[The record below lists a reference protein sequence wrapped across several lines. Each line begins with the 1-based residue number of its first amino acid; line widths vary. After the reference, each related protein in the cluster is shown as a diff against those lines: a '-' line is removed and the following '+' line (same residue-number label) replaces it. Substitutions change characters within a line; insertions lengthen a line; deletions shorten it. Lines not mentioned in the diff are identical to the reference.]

1 MLTASPRRGRSITA
15 APSSEGLPTRIIVT
29 APFGPHS
36 ASSAVDDRLQLADH
50 LDMRR
55 LNSQI
60 ATIAEAHPF
69 PYAIAVGLAAGVLAL
84 LVGWLARREWIWFL
98 FVMAAVVAA
107 ASTYAGTRRRQQ
119 DGERSEQHRRDPD

>member
-1 MLTASPRRGRSITA
+1 MDRR
-15 APSSEGLPTRIIVT
+15 
-29 APFGPHS
+29 
-36 ASSAVDDRLQLADH
+36 VDA
-50 LDMRR
+50 
-55 LNSQI
+55 
-60 ATIAEAHPF
+60 IAEAHPF
-69 PYAIAVGLAAGVLAL
+69 PYAVAVGLAAGVLAL